1 MPRTYAN
8 PPAFALNLARRYV
21 AAIDTPRGVIRA
33 ELFAKD
39 APKTVNHF
47 VFLAREGFY
56 DGLTFHNVIPD
67 FVVQAGCPLGTGAGG
82 CGYTIPDEIGPGKP
96 KHLAG
101 TLFMSG
107 AVPNA
112 NGSVFSVAHAD
123 APWLD
128 GRHTTFGKVAD
139 ADSMRTV
146 FLIRRGDVIRSI
158 RIDEA

>member
-1 MPRTYAN
+1 MPHHYAN
-8 PPAFALNLARRYV
+8 PPAFALNPARRYL
-21 AAIDTPRGVIRA
+21 AIIETSRGVIRA

-39 APKTVNHF
+39 APRTVNHF

-67 FVVQAGCPLGTGAGG
+67 FVVQAGCPNGDGRGG

-112 NGSVFSVAHAD
+112 NGPVFSIAHAD
-123 APWLD
+123 ASWLD
-128 GRHTTFGKVAD
+128 GRHTTFGKVSD
-139 ADSMRTV
+139 AESMRVV
-146 FLIRRGDVIRSI
+146 FLVRKGDLIRSI
-158 RIDEA
+158 KIEEV